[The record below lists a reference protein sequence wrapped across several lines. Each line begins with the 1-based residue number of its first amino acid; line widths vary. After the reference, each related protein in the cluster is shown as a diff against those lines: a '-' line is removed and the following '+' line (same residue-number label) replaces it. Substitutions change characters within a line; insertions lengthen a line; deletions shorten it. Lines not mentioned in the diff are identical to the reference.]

1 MILDSEGELL
11 NSPQANKL
19 ILYFNKFLKA
29 QEIEYLNDIS
39 ELYFKEK
46 DVRFIESLECQ
57 LDDYMD
63 LFYDPDIYYFDQKKY
78 ENDYP
83 GLTKFFES
91 FSEFKEKINIKE
103 MTFSEFERDISYLD
117 SDSEDSMFDSDSDSD

>member
-1 MILDSEGELL
+1 MY
-11 NSPQANKL
+11 
-19 ILYFNKFLKA
+19 YFNKFLRA

-46 DVRFIESLECQ
+46 DVRFIESLELQ

-63 LFYDPDIYYFDQKKY
+63 LFYDSDSYEFDQEKY

-83 GLTKFFES
+83 GLKESFES
-91 FSEFKEKINIKE
+91 FSKFNNKIKIEE
-103 MTFSEFERDISYLD
+103 MTFSEFESSVRYLD
-117 SDSEDSMFDSDSDSD
+117 SDDDYNIILSDSDDSDSDGD